1 MVLGRDERKIHS
13 ISKEGTSVHEKDVIV
28 FRKKVG
34 HNPKIECDG
43 VDQINHSQEEEVE
56 DCIPKNVL

>member
-1 MVLGRDERKIHS
+1 MVLGRNKRKIHS
-13 ISKEGTSVHEKDVIV
+13 ICKEGISVHEKDVII

-43 VDQINHSQEEEVE
+43 VDQIIHSQEEEVE
-56 DCIPKNVL
+56 D

>member
-1 MVLGRDERKIHS
+1 MVLGRNKRKIHS
-13 ISKEGTSVHEKDVIV
+13 ICKEGISVHEKDVIV

-56 DCIPKNVL
+56 D